1 MSNTP
6 NRSRWNRFRNV
17 QPLES
22 WVGGMQH
29 TVSEQMSSSSALLS
43 ISGVNSSIISNAPVV
58 APEEHNKT
66 IEETKQDD
74 NHQSDPNE
82 EDI

>member
-1 MSNTP
+1 
-6 NRSRWNRFRNV
+6 
-17 QPLES
+17 
-22 WVGGMQH
+22 
-29 TVSEQMSSSSALLS
+29 MSSSSALLS

-82 EDI
+82 EDIWQAASDVDNLGKSWL